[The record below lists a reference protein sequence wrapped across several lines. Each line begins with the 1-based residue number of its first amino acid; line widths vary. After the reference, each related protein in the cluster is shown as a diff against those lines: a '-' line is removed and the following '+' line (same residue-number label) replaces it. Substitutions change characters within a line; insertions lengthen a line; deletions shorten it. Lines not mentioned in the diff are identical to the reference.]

1 MEDAASGFAL
11 SFLPERRH
19 SKSWISAMN
28 KVPSS
33 HRFVGRFCET
43 PPSMASDKNALQEKS
58 MARGRSLL
66 AQVLP
71 ALLFLSA
78 LPALLQAA
86 ESPSPAPFD
95 VVIKGGTVYDGT
107 GEPARVTDVGIRG
120 DRIAG
125 FGNFSPDQARVV
137 IDAKG
142 MAVAPG
148 FINML
153 SWSTESLIED
163 GRSQS
168 EIREGVTTEIM
179 GEGYSMGP
187 WNDRIKERMRREQG
201 DIKYEIK
208 WNTLVDYLRYL
219 EQRGVSCNVASFIGA
234 TTIRENIIGLEDKQP
249 TPEQLEQMRQLVRQ
263 EMEAGALGIG
273 TSLIY
278 PPAFYAKTEELIEM
292 CKVAA
297 KYQGKYISH
306 MRSEGNQLLEAIDE
320 LLRIS
325 REANIPAEIYHI
337 KAAGQPNWGK
347 ADAMLAKIEEARKAG
362 LKITAD
368 MYTYTAAGT
377 GLDACLPP
385 WTADGGNPA
394 LFKRL
399 RDPAIREKIAAEVRT
414 PSDKWENLYLA
425 AGSPEKI
432 LLSGFKSEKLK
443 PLTGKTLA
451 EVAKMRGKDPIE
463 TAMDLISE
471 DESRIDTIYF
481 LMSEQNV
488 KKEIAKP
495 WVSFGSDEAS
505 QAPEGVFLK
514 SNPHPR
520 AYGNFARVL
529 GKYVREDKVLTLADA
544 IRKLSGQPATN
555 LGLDHRGFIKEG
567 MFADVVVFDPATIS
581 DRATFEKPHQYSVGV
596 KHVFVNG
603 VQVLKDGEHTGAKPG
618 RAVWGPG
625 KIR

>member
-1 MEDAASGFAL
+1 
-11 SFLPERRH
+11 
-19 SKSWISAMN
+19 MN
-28 KVPSS
+28 D
-33 HRFVGRFCET
+33 R
-43 PPSMASDKNALQEKS
+43 
-58 MARGRSLL
+58 
-66 AQVLP
+66 
-71 ALLFLSA
+71 FLSA
-78 LPALLQAA
+78 LLVSIALMPLAFGVEPPAGDK
-86 ESPSPAPFD
+86 FD
-95 VVIKGGTVYDGT
+95 VIIKGGTVYDGT
-107 GEPARVTDVGIRG
+107 GEKARVIDVAIRG

-125 FGNFSPDQARVV
+125 LGTFSADQAKTV

-142 MAVAPG
+142 LAVAPG

-187 WNDRIKERMRREQG
+187 VNDRMKERMRTQQG

-208 WNTLVDYLRYL
+208 WNTLAEYLRYL
-219 EQRGVSCNVASFIGA
+219 EQRGISCNVASFVGA
-234 TTIRENIIGLEDKQP
+234 TTIREFAIGLEDKPP
-249 TPEQLEQMRQLVRQ
+249 TPEQLEQMRELVRQ

-278 PPAFYAKTEELIEM
+278 PPAFYAKTEELIEL

-297 KYQGKYISH
+297 KYKGKYISH

-325 REANIPAEIYHI
+325 KEAGIPAEIYHI

-347 ADAMLAKIEEARKAG
+347 ADAMLAKIEDARKAG

-385 WTADGGNPA
+385 WTEDGGYPA

-399 RDPAIREKIAAEVRT
+399 RDPATREKIAAEVRT

-425 AGSPEKI
+425 AGSPDKI

-443 PLTGKTLA
+443 PLTGKSLA
-451 EVAKMRGKDPIE
+451 EIAKMRGKDPIE
-463 TAMDLISE
+463 TIMDLIAE
-471 DESRIDTIYF
+471 DESRIDCIYF
-481 LMSEQNV
+481 LMSEENV

-505 QAPEGVFLK
+505 QAPEGNFLK
-514 SNPHPR
+514 SNCHPR
-520 AYGNFARVL
+520 AYGCFSRVL
-529 GKYVREDKVLTLADA
+529 GKYSREEKILTLEQAV
-544 IRKLSGQPATN
+544 RKLSGLPATN
-555 LGLDHRGFIKEG
+555 LGLDHRGFVQEG
-567 MFADVVVFDPATIS
+567 MFADVVVFDPATVG
-581 DRATFEKPHQYSVGV
+581 DRATFDKPHQYSVGM

-603 VQVLKDGEHTGAKPG
+603 AQVLKDGEHTGAKPG

-625 KIR
+625 KTK